1 MMRALW
7 TAGSGMLAQQFNIDT
22 ISNNLANVN
31 TAGFKKMRPD
41 FEDLLYQ
48 TLREPGSYTHQ
59 EVKLP
64 TGLQV
69 GHGVRPVATTK
80 IFTQGDF
87 QQTENPL
94 DIVIQGNGFFQ
105 IQMPDGTINY
115 TRSGAFKL
123 DSEGSVVTAE
133 GYYLQP
139 QITIPQNVQSISV
152 GQDGTV
158 SVQMSGET
166 TPQQIGQ
173 IQLADFINP
182 AGLSNKGQALY
193 AQSASS
199 GEPNVSSPGTDG
211 KGQVLGGFLEMS
223 NVKVV
228 EEMVNMIVA
237 QRAYDINSKAVQAS
251 DEMLQTANNLKR

>member
-22 ISNNLANVN
+22 ISNNLSNVN
-31 TAGFKKMRPD
+31 TSGFKKMRPD

-48 TLREPGSYTHQ
+48 TIREPGSYTHQ
-59 EVKLP
+59 EVQLP

-94 DIVIQGNGFFQ
+94 DLVIEGNGFFQ

-115 TRSGAFKL
+115 TRNGAFKL
-123 DSEGSVVTAE
+123 DSEGSIVTSE
-133 GYYLQP
+133 GYYLEPRITVP
-139 QITIPQNVQSISV
+139 QAIQSISV
-152 GQDGTV
+152 GANGIV
-158 SVQMSGET
+158 SVIMAGENE
-166 TPQQIGQ
+166 PQQIGQ
-173 IQLADFINP
+173 IELATFINP
-182 AGLSNKGQALY
+182 AGLANKGQTLY
-193 AQSASS
+193 SQTAAS
-199 GEPNVSSPGTDG
+199 GEPVVSNPGADG
-211 KGQVLGGFLEMS
+211 SGQVLSGYLEMS
-223 NVKVV
+223 NVRIV

>member
-22 ISNNLANVN
+22 ISNNLANV
-31 TAGFKKMRPD
+31 TTTGFKKLRPE

-48 TLREPGSYTHQ
+48 TLREPGSLTHQ
-59 EVKLP
+59 DVELP

-69 GHGVRPVATTK
+69 GHGARPVATVK

-87 QQTENPL
+87 QSTDNPY
-94 DIVIQGNGFFQ
+94 DMVIEGDGFFQ

-115 TRSGAFKL
+115 TRNGAFKL
-123 DSEGSVVTAE
+123 DSDGKIVTSE
-133 GYYLQP
+133 GYYLEPEVTVP
-139 QITIPQNVQSISV
+139 QGATNFTVGADGTMSVSMPGQTIPQK
-152 GQDGTV
+152 
-158 SVQMSGET
+158 
-166 TPQQIGQ
+166 IGQ
-173 IQLADFINP
+173 IELANFINP
-182 AGLSNKGQALY
+182 AGLSNNGQTLY
-193 AQSASS
+193 TQTAAS
-199 GEPNVSSPGTDG
+199 GDPVVSTPGTDG
-211 KGQVLGGFLEMS
+211 TGQVMPNYLEMS

-251 DEMLQTANNLKR
+251 DEMLQTANGLKR

>member
-22 ISNNLANVN
+22 ISNNLANV
-31 TAGFKKMRPD
+31 TTTGFKKLRPE

-48 TLREPGSYTHQ
+48 TLREPGSLTHQ
-59 EVKLP
+59 DVELP

-69 GHGVRPVATTK
+69 GHGARPVATMK

-87 QQTENPL
+87 QATDNPY
-94 DIVIQGNGFFQ
+94 DIVIEGDGFFQ

-115 TRSGAFKL
+115 TRNGAFKL
-123 DSEGSVVTAE
+123 DSEGKIVTSE

-139 QITIPQNVQSISV
+139 EITVPQGATNFTV
-152 GQDGTV
+152 GADGTM
-158 SVQMSGET
+158 SVLMPGQT
-166 TPQQIGQ
+166 VPQQIGQ
-173 IQLADFINP
+173 IELANFINP
-182 AGLSNKGQALY
+182 AGLSNNGQTLY
-193 AQSASS
+193 TQTDAS
-199 GEPNVSSPGTDG
+199 GEPVVSTPGTEG
-211 KGQVLGGFLEMS
+211 TGQVMSNYLEMS

-251 DEMLQTANNLKR
+251 DEMLQTANGLKR

>member
-7 TAGSGMLAQQFNIDT
+7 TAGSGMLTQQFNIDT

-31 TAGFKKMRPD
+31 TIGFKKLRPE

-48 TLREPGSYTHQ
+48 TLREPGSYVHQ
-59 EVKLP
+59 QTQLP

-69 GHGVRPVATTK
+69 GHGSRAVATTK

-94 DIVIQGNGFFQ
+94 DLVIEGDGFFQ
-105 IQMPDGTINY
+105 IQMPDGTTNY
-115 TRSGAFKL
+115 TRSGAFKI
-123 DSEGSVVTAE
+123 DSEGSIVNSE

-139 QITIPQNVQSISV
+139 RITVPQGIKSISV
-152 GQDGTV
+152 GADGIV
-158 SVQMSGET
+158 SVMMPGENAA
-166 TPQQIGQ
+166 QQIGQ
-173 IQLADFINP
+173 LELATFVNP
-182 AGLSNKGQALY
+182 AGLSNKGQSLY
-193 AQSASS
+193 VQTPAS
-199 GEPNVSSPGTDG
+199 GEPIVGIPDTNGTGD
-211 KGQVLGGFLEMS
+211 VRSGFLEMS

-237 QRAYDINSKAVQAS
+237 QRAYDVNSKAVQAS

>member
-7 TAGSGMLAQQFNIDT
+7 TAGSGMLAQQLNIDT

-31 TAGFKKMRPD
+31 TSGFKKSRAE

-59 EVKLP
+59 EVQLP
-64 TGLQV
+64 TGLQE
-69 GHGVRPVATTK
+69 GHGDRPVATTK

-94 DIVIQGNGFFQ
+94 DLVIEGNGFFQ

-115 TRSGAFKL
+115 TRNGAFKL
-123 DSEGSVVTAE
+123 DSDGNVVTGE
-133 GYYLQP
+133 GYYLEP
-139 QITIPQNVQSISV
+139 RITIPQNVESISV
-152 GQDGTV
+152 SSDGIV
-158 SVQMSGET
+158 SVQVPGEIQ
-166 TPQQIGQ
+166 PQQIGQ
-173 IQLADFINP
+173 LQIATFINP
-182 AGLSNKGQALY
+182 AGLSNKGQSLY
-193 AQSASS
+193 TQTAAS
-199 GEPNVSSPGTDG
+199 GEPVVSNPGADG
-211 KGQVLGGFLEMS
+211 SGQVLGGFLEMS